1 MKGDHRME
9 IIGVYIFAIPTWW
22 SINKRKKVLY
32 TWYLKHYWFMT
43 VDLKAE
49 KKFQMEAQA
58 SGLEADCVCVLNEV
72 IVFVYCCFVPSAVII
87 RPIVSAILA
96 ASTWLLLAVVMLCV
110 CYCTENQSVMFH
122 VPQKARVSTR
132 GRNQRRAPIFL
143 QDVA

>member
-49 KKFQMEAQA
+49 RNFNWKHKHQA
-58 SGLEADCVCVLNEV
+58 W
-72 IVFVYCCFVPSAVII
+72 
-87 RPIVSAILA
+87 RPI
-96 ASTWLLLAVVMLCV
+96 MFV
-110 CYCTENQSVMFH
+110 CLMRRFEGDLPHARKS
-122 VPQKARVSTR
+122 QKPRR
-132 GRNQRRAPIFL
+132 GKKKINGMTDSR
-143 QDVA
+143 